1 MRDEQGRTVLM
12 FPARW
17 GHLECVKILAPLEKG
32 MKCTSRQYINGAY
45 YEDVTALAFTL
56 GGGDSYKQYAQ
67 YLYQFP
73 EERDTDALDALK
85 SKYGL
90 E

>member
-1 MRDEQGRTVLM
+1 MYAAIE
-12 FPARW
+12 
-17 GHLECVKILAPLEKG
+17 GHSECVKILAPLEKG
-32 MKCTSRQYINGAY
+32 LKCTSRQYISGAY
-45 YEDVTALAFTL
+45 YDDVTALAFTL

-73 EERDTDALDALK
+73 EERDTDALDAVK